1 MKKITISSML
11 VVFALTSCNE
21 ASVNESQN
29 KSATHVDDEHNHEEK
44 NEAIELNNG
53 KKWVVDSKMM
63 IHIREME
70 NIVGVFNTEEQK
82 DYKKLA
88 IKLQSNI
95 DLLTASC
102 TMQGKAHDELHKWL
116 VPFMDMVSVLTDE
129 ENDTEAA
136 KQFKNIQTSLI
147 TFNTYFQ

>member
-1 MKKITISSML
+1 ML

-21 ASVNESQN
+21 VSVNESQN
-29 KSATHVDDEHNHEEK
+29 KSATHVDEEHLHEDES
-44 NEAIELNNG
+44 EAIELNNG
-53 KKWVVDSKMM
+53 KKWVVDSKMI

-70 NIVGVFNTEEQK
+70 NIVVAFNTEEQK

-88 IKLQSNI
+88 KNLQSNI

-102 TMQGKAHDELHKWL
+102 TMEGKAHDELHKWL
-116 VPFMDMVSVLTDE
+116 VPFMDMVSVLTDA

>member
-1 MKKITISSML
+1 ML

-29 KSATHVDDEHNHEEK
+29 KSATNLHDEHNNEEE

-70 NIVGVFNTEEQK
+70 NIVVAFNTEEQK
-82 DYKKLA
+82 DYKNLA
-88 IKLQSNI
+88 KNLQSNI

-102 TMQGKAHDELHKWL
+102 TMEGKAHDELHKWL
-116 VPFMDMVSVLTDE
+116 VPFMDIVSVLTDAQ
-129 ENDTEAA
+129 NDTEAA
-136 KQFKNIQTSLI
+136 KQFKNIQTSFI

>member
-1 MKKITISSML
+1 ML

-29 KSATHVDDEHNHEEK
+29 KSATNSHEDHNHEEE

-70 NIVGVFNTEEQK
+70 KIVVAFNTEEQK
-82 DYKKLA
+82 DYKELA
-88 IKLQSNI
+88 KKLQSNI

-116 VPFMDMVSVLTDE
+116 VPFMDMVSVLTDA

-136 KQFKNIQTSLI
+136 KQFKNIQASLI